1 MAKRK
6 PKPKFLPDLTAPSHE
21 DLKIQALKKEQS
33 GKGIKATK
41 TKSSKTSDRIT
52 SDTPPVID
60 VTEFEALREKYKTK
74 SAMIRALAAQSIP
87 TNMISHTL
95 LYFGVLSPRS
105 AYQHVYNVLRQPLK
119 RPK

>member
-41 TKSSKTSDRIT
+41 TKGGKTSDRIT

-60 VTEFEALREKYKTK
+60 VTEFAL
-74 SAMIRALAAQSIP
+74 SGICHPQAAVMQQ
-87 TNMISHTL
+87 L
-95 LYFGVLSPRS
+95 
-105 AYQHVYNVLRQPLK
+105 
-119 RPK
+119 